1 MTISNIYPIVYL
13 VLATVPFSFLQYYPF
28 LTKLRVSKTV
38 IASIYGALLVS
49 ELVLFHHYNYII
61 VSDFLILF
69 YLLHIILSL
78 VVVRSSFYKQL
89 FVTLVMVIYQ
99 LLLVG
104 VSIACER
111 WTLTESGLPPYL
123 IANLL
128 LVLQFALTYQIFFK
142 FLREKISSFVRYED
156 DTVWRWIWLV
166 PTCIL
171 AIILATKQFTIGADV
186 NLYSILVRLF
196 AGTGALAC
204 CLILVDSIEAIREKE
219 RLKSNL
225 KLTEK
230 LQKVQAYHYECL
242 YENMASTRRMRHDLR
257 HQFVVLQNYL
267 ENERA
272 KEALAYLY
280 KYQGDLSKQESTPL
294 CVVPVLDALLKNW
307 QETAANYGIKTDMM
321 LELPPKLPVDDFD
334 LCVLVGNLLENAS
347 EACQCVQQNERNATL
362 KMRVIGNI
370 LVLTLDNTFNG
381 KCVYSGNKLLSSKRE
396 YREPGIGLASV
407 EDIANKYQGELQI
420 KQKDNIFCV
429 SVLLNG
435 AVG

>member
-1 MTISNIYPIVYL
+1 MAISNIYPIIYVI
-13 VLATVPFSFLQYYPF
+13 LATVPFSFLQYYPF
-28 LTKLRVSKTV
+28 SNNLKVPKIV
-38 IASIYGALLVS
+38 IGSIYGALLLS
-49 ELVLFHHYNYII
+49 ELVLFYYYNYII
-61 VSDFLILF
+61 VPEFLMLF
-69 YLLHIILSL
+69 YLLNIILSL

-111 WTLTESGLPPYL
+111 WTMTESGLPPYL

-142 FLREKISSFVRYED
+142 FMREKISSFVRYED
-156 DTVWRWIWLV
+156 DAVWRWIWLV

-219 RLKSNL
+219 CLKSNL

-230 LQKVQAYHYECL
+230 LQKVQAYHYESL
-242 YENMASTRRMRHDLR
+242 YENMAATRKIRHDLR

-267 ENERA
+267 ENGHA

-280 KYQGDLSKQESTPL
+280 KYQVDLTKQESIPL
-294 CVVPVLDALLKNW
+294 CAVPVLDALLKNW
-307 QETAANYGIKTDMM
+307 QETATNYGIKTDMM

-347 EACQCVQQNERNATL
+347 EACQCVQQNERQATL
-362 KMRVIGNI
+362 KMRVVGNI
-370 LVLTLDNTFNG
+370 LVLTLDNTFDG
-381 KCVYSGNKLLSSKRE
+381 KCVYSGNRLLSSKRE
-396 YREPGIGLASV
+396 YREPGIGLTSV
-407 EDIANKYQGELQI
+407 EDIAKKYQGELQI
-420 KQKDNIFCV
+420 KQNDNVFCV